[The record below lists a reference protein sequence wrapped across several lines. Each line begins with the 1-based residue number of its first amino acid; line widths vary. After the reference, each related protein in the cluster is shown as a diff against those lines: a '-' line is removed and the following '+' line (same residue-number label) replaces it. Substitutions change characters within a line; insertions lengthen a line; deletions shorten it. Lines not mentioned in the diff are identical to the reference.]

1 MTRWMLTGGA
11 GYIGSHV
18 ARELL
23 ASGRDVIVLDNL
35 STGLRS
41 RVSPDMGFVEAD
53 VADVDAVE
61 TALTD
66 HEVDGVIHLA
76 AKKSVGESVERPL
89 YYFEQNVGGVI
100 ALLEAMDRAGV
111 SKLVYSSSAA
121 VYGEPTTALVDED
134 SPTVP
139 ANPYGETK
147 LIGEWAGR
155 SQANASRKAG
165 IPFADI
171 SLRYFNVAGAGAAD
185 LGDTSV
191 GNLIPLAFR
200 AITSGQAP
208 RIFGDDYPTAD
219 GTCIRDYIHVGDL
232 ANAHVRAAQVCETNP
247 NGSAIFNIGTGDGY
261 SVKQV
266 LDVVA
271 TVTGFAGE
279 PIIDPRRPGDPAAL
293 VAATGRVN
301 SELGWRAERSLT
313 DMVASAWDA
322 WT

>member
-23 ASGRDVIVLDNL
+23 VSGRDVTVLDNL
-35 STGLRS
+35 STGHRGRLSAEMR
-41 RVSPDMGFVEAD
+41 FVEAD
-53 VADVDAVE
+53 VSDVDAVAM
-61 TALTD
+61 ALMNN
-66 HEVDGVIHLA
+66 EIDGVIHLA

-89 YYFEQNVGGVI
+89 YYFEQNVGGII

-121 VYGEPTTALVDED
+121 VYGEPATSLVDEE
-134 SPTVP
+134 SPTIP
-139 ANPYGETK
+139 TNPYGETK
-147 LIGEWAGR
+147 LIGEWAAR
-155 SQANASRKAG
+155 SQANASRNAG
-165 IPFADI
+165 MPFADI
-171 SLRYFNVAGAGAAD
+171 SLRYFNVAGAGAPD

-208 RIFGDDYPTAD
+208 RIFGDDYPTPD
-219 GTCIRDYIHVGDL
+219 GTCIRDYIHVADL
-232 ANAHVRAAQVCETNP
+232 ASAHVRAAQACETNP
-247 NGSAIFNIGTGDGY
+247 NGSAVFNIGTGDGY
-261 SVKQV
+261 SVRQV
-266 LDVVA
+266 LDIVSK
-271 TVTGFAGE
+271 VTGFTGE
-279 PIIDPRRPGDPAAL
+279 PIVDPRRPGDPAAL
-293 VAATGRVN
+293 VAATSRVN
-301 SELGWRAERSLT
+301 SELGWRAERDLT